1 MKNRLDL
8 PGKDRRGPISWMTR
22 NPVASN
28 IIMVI
33 LVLGGLLQTLRI
45 KQEFLP
51 NTEYDVVTITV
62 PYPGASPE
70 ETEQAIVLAVEEAVR
85 GLDGVAEVTATA
97 REGAGTVAVEMIT
110 GYSLSQL
117 SQDIQSEVDRI
128 RTFPLEAEE
137 PIVTMLSSR
146 REVMTVIVSADT
158 ADTVLREVTEEVRDR
173 LIQSPGI
180 TQVELSNVRSYE
192 IAIEIPQDSLRAY
205 NLTLQNVADTI
216 SRASVELPGG
226 SMKTT
231 GGEILVR
238 VRDRRDHGEEFGK
251 IPLITSPD
259 GTQVLL
265 EDVAE
270 IRDHFADSDQ
280 FTYFNGKPALTMRV
294 YRVGEETPVSVEE
307 YAIEVLDQ
315 LKATL
320 PEGIEMEVWN
330 SRADMFRQ
338 RMNLLLRNG
347 LLGLVL
353 VFIVLGFFLEM
364 RLAFWV
370 MLGIPISF
378 LGTLLVMPTMDLS
391 INMVSMFAFILA
403 LGIVVDDAIVVG
415 ENIYHNHQ
423 DGMPFLRAAI
433 KGARQIAMPV
443 TFSILTN
450 IVAFMPLY
458 FVPGIMG
465 KFFRA
470 IPLVV
475 CTTFVISL
483 VEALF
488 VLPSHLGHQKDRR
501 KTGRLHRLQQR
512 FGKAFTRFVRE
523 KYGPFLDR
531 TLRRRYLTVAIGLF
545 VLILTISYVKSGR
558 MGFQLFP
565 SVESDVA
572 LCNFKLP
579 YGSPVEKTQAI
590 HNRIIQAGEALVRE
604 IEEETGKAQIK
615 GYLSQIGNG
624 GGHAG
629 SITFDMVDPDARPVS
644 TSEFVQRWRK
654 KTGPLP
660 GMDTIRYRA
669 DSGGPAGGSDALTIE
684 LSHRNID
691 ILEEA
696 SGELAALLGNYSIV
710 SDIDSGFT
718 PGKPQIDFTL
728 KPEGR
733 SLGLTSSGI
742 ARQVRHAYY
751 GAEAIRQQRG
761 RNEIKVM
768 MRLPEAER
776 KTEFSLETMILRT
789 PAGAEVPLLDVVD
802 VKRGRAYTSINRR
815 DGRRTITV
823 SANVTPKSQASQV
836 LADLKQAALAD
847 LKQKHPG
854 LTYSFEGRQ
863 ADQRE
868 SVSGLI
874 RGLLGAIVLIYIILA
889 IPFKSYSQ
897 PMIIMVSI
905 PFGIVGAVIGHL
917 VMGYSLSVISIFG
930 IVALSGVV
938 VNDSLVLIDFF
949 NQKRNEGLS
958 VHDSIMTAG
967 IQRFRPIVLT
977 TLTTFGGLL
986 PMIFEQ
992 SRQARFLIPMAISL
1006 GFGILFAT
1014 GITLLL
1020 IPSLIM
1026 ILEDF
1031 GNLRKRLVGLTDRTD
1046 KTD

>member
-1 MKNRLDL
+1 MKNRLLL
-8 PGKDRRGPISWMTR
+8 PGKERRGPISWMTR
-22 NPVASN
+22 NPVAAN
-28 IIMVI
+28 IVMVI
-33 LVLGGLLQTLRI
+33 LVLGGFLQTLRI

-110 GYSLSQL
+110 GYNLSQL

-137 PIVTMLSSR
+137 PIITVVSSR

-205 NLTLQNVADTI
+205 NLTLQNVADII

-226 SMKTT
+226 SMKTD

-238 VRDRRDHGEEFGK
+238 VRDRRDYGEEFGK
-251 IPLITSPD
+251 IPLITGSD

-270 IRDHFADSDQ
+270 IRDHFTDSDQ
-280 FTYFNGKPALTMRV
+280 FTYFNGKPALTMSV

-307 YAIEVLDQ
+307 SVLEVLDQ
-315 LKATL
+315 LEANL
-320 PEGIEMEVWN
+320 PEDIEFTLWN

-338 RMNLLLRNG
+338 RMELLLRNG
-347 LLGLVL
+347 LLGLIL
-353 VFIVLGFFLEM
+353 VFFVLGFFLEM

-378 LGTLLVMPTMDLS
+378 LGTLFFMPAMDMS

-423 DGMPFLRAAI
+423 EGMPFLRAAI

-488 VLPSHLGHQKDRR
+488 VLPAHLAHQKDRE

-512 FGKAFTRFVRE
+512 FGQAFTRFVRE
-523 KYGPFLDR
+523 KYGPFLDL

-545 VLILTISYVKSGR
+545 VLILTLSYVKSGR

-572 LCNFKLP
+572 LCSFKLP

-590 HNRIIQAGEALVRE
+590 HDRIVKAGEALVRE
-604 IEEETGKAQIK
+604 IEEETGQPQIK
-615 GYLSQIGNG
+615 GSLSKIGNG
-624 GGHAG
+624 GGHSG
-629 SITFDMVDPDARPVS
+629 SITFDMVDPDTRPVS

-654 KTGPLP
+654 KVGSLTGI
-660 GMDTIRYRA
+660 DTIRYRA
-669 DSGGPAGGSDALTIE
+669 DSGGPGAGNDALTVE
-684 LSHRNID
+684 LSHRDID
-691 ILEEA
+691 VLEQA
-696 SGELAALLGNYSIV
+696 SGELATRLGDYSIV

-718 PGKPQIDFTL
+718 PGKPQIDFML

-733 SLGLTSSGI
+733 SLGLTSAEI

-761 RNEIKVM
+761 RNEIKIMV
-768 MRLPEAER
+768 RLPEAER
-776 KTEFSLETMILRT
+776 STEFSLETLMLRT
-789 PAGAEVPLLDVVD
+789 PSGGEVPLRDVVETQ
-802 VKRGRAYTSINRR
+802 RGRAYTSINRR
-815 DGRRTITV
+815 EGRRTVSV
-823 SANVTPKSQASQV
+823 SANVTPRSQAAQV
-836 LADLKQAALAD
+836 LADMKKEILPQLTED
-847 LKQKHPG
+847 FPG
-854 LTYSFEGRQ
+854 LSYSFEGAQ
-863 ADQRE
+863 ADQKE
-868 SVSGLI
+868 SVGGLLK
-874 RGLLGAIVLIYIILA
+874 GLLGAIVLIYIILA

-897 PMIIMVSI
+897 PAIIMVSI

-917 VMGYSLSVISIFG
+917 IMGFSLSVISIFG

-949 NQKRNEGLS
+949 NQKRNEGLG
-958 VHDSIMTAG
+958 VHDAIMTAG

-1014 GITLLL
+1014 FITLLL
-1020 IPSLIM
+1020 IPSLTL
-1026 ILEDF
+1026 ILEDL